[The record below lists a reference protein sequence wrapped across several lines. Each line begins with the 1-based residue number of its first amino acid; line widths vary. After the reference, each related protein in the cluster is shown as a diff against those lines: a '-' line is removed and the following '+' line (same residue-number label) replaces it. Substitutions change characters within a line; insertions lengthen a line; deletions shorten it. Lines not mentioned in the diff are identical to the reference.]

1 MLLCLTVWGM
11 LWSVDNAAKYVVCG
25 CHVCGCHEQFLY
37 QTYEVGISANPST
50 TSLPLTY
57 QLSRTNILPSFYTF
71 VTILVGNK
79 YSRSQT
85 SCWCCRG
92 LSRRSFVRDSRWGLV
107 LDSNCRHVG
116 GDITL
121 SDKRRNSWWCTQT
134 FVPCLTLYLT
144 FSICVLLC

>member
-1 MLLCLTVWGM
+1 MFRPQRVLKNKCIISQHINGILIIISLLYLASHSNTCCYVWLSEVCCG
-11 LWSVDNAAKYVVCG
+11 SVDNAAKYVVCG

-37 QTYEVGISANPST
+37 QLYKVGISANPST
-50 TSLPLTY
+50 TSFPLTY

-92 LSRRSFVRDSRWGLV
+92 LSRR
-107 LDSNCRHVG
+107 
-116 GDITL
+116 TL
-121 SDKRRNSWWCTQT
+121 SETQGEDL
-134 FVPCLTLYLT
+134 CLIPT
-144 FSICVLLC
+144 VGM